1 MSNLLHRYKIWQL
14 NGGGSAAAQPA
25 APPTTRQVE
34 ELVALMALYDYR
46 PWLDVELRG
55 TCSVNGNAAKC
66 KTTSISPEAVNLVYE
81 APPGAASGK
90 GEMKTGS
97 SVQLDLEQ
105 IGNFRGVVASKK
117 AEAVQVAVA
126 DSDKPM
132 LRSKLS
138 RMAAEHAVNL
148 HEGKRPASP
157 KLTKIEPAI
166 KACSFIDH
174 TGTMRRGVIVNM
186 SPVDALIK
194 ARIVPPVRSRIMFS
208 GARKQPADV
217 LKSFEMGFAAR
228 FCTVIPAEEFSAD
241 MKLTDD

>member
-1 MSNLLHRYKIWQL
+1 MSNLLHRYKIWQH
-14 NGGGSAAAQPA
+14 NGADPAAAQLA
-25 APPTTRQVE
+25 APPATRQVE
-34 ELVALMALYDYR
+34 DLVALMALYDYR

-81 APPGAASGK
+81 APSGAPSGK

-105 IGNFRGVVASKK
+105 IGHFRGVVASKK

-126 DSDKPM
+126 DKQI

-148 HEGKRPASP
+148 YEGKRPASP

-186 SPVDALIK
+186 SQVDALIK

-217 LKSFEMGFAAR
+217 VKSFEMGFAAR
-228 FCTVIPAEEFSAD
+228 FCTVIPAEEFSTE